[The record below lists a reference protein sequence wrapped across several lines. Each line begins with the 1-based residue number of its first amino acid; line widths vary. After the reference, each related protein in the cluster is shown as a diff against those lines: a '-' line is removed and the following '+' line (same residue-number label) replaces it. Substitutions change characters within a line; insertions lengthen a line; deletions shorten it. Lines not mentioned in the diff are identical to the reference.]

1 MSKLKP
7 GYEVIFIA
15 PQNRRHHGKL
25 VTDLVIDAAEK
36 LGLHRVTKRSDL
48 EGTGHS
54 GHTHAA
60 HFFELADQPIELMYV
75 LGEEQAEALIT
86 AVDEA
91 DIPVFCL
98 RRPAAYG
105 LLGPES

>member
-25 VTDLVIDAAEK
+25 VTDLVIEEAEK
-36 LGLHRVTKRSDL
+36 IDLHRVTKRSDL

-60 HFFELADQPIELMYV
+60 HFFELADQPIELIY
-75 LGEEQAEALIT
+75 LLDEASADALIK
-86 AVDEA
+86 AVDA
-91 DIPVFCL
+91 AGIPVFCVKWQ
-98 RRPAAYG
+98 AAFG
-105 LLGPES
+105 ELG

>member
-1 MSKLKP
+1 MNKLKT

-15 PQNRRHHGKL
+15 PQNRRHEGKL
-25 VTDLVIDAAEK
+25 VTDRVIEEAEK

-60 HFFELADQPIELMYV
+60 HFFELADQPIELIY
-75 LGEEQAEALIT
+75 LLDDATADKLIT
-86 AVDEA
+86 AVDA
-91 DIPVFCL
+91 AGIPVFCVQWQ
-98 RRPAAYG
+98 AAFG
-105 LLGPES
+105 ELGG